1 MRHVFLINP
10 AAGKY
15 DRTGEFTQT
24 IRAACEGLDYEI
36 LVSRAPGDCT
46 HIAQAAA
53 SSGEP
58 VRLYACGGDGT
69 LNEVVN
75 GAAGHANAAVT
86 HFPGGSGND
95 FIKIFSDPAAFRSL
109 PRLLD
114 AEEAT
119 FDLIRCNGQNYA
131 VNICSMGFD
140 ARIGTEIGRYKRLPL
155 VSGTGAYLLSTGVNF
170 IRGIHE
176 HYVVDVDGQH
186 FDGNQTLMCIANG
199 RYYGGSFNPVPDA
212 EPDDGLL
219 SAIRDRQLDT
229 DPLYIVFTSGS
240 TGVPKGVVACHR
252 SVIDYIE
259 QLSATLGFSEETV
272 FGNQTPLYFDACLK
286 ELYPTLKFGATTYLI
301 PKSLFMFPI
310 KLVDY
315 LNEHKINTVCW
326 EMAADPRKIT
336 GLTDT
341 TSDTPSSW
349 AITAGASWLPTSQ
362 PNTSPT
368 GMPTQLRRRACCRS
382 MALICLPVVPMVFSR
397 P

>member
-75 GAAGHANAAVT
+75 GAAGHVNAAVT

-119 FDLIRCNGQNYA
+119 FDLIRCNGQNFA

-199 RYYGGSFNPVPDA
+199 RYMAVASTRCPMRS
-212 EPDDGLL
+212 PDDGP
-219 SAIRDRQLDT
+219 ARRAAGARRVARDDA
-229 DPLYIVFTSGS
+229 
-240 TGVPKGVVACHR
+240 ACHR
-252 SVIDYIE
+252 QI
-259 QLSATLGFSEETV
+259 QGRALCPAAGAHP
-272 FGNQTPLYFDACLK
+272 PLPLQA
-286 ELYPTLKFGATTYLI
+286 GAHPLR
-301 PKSLFMFPI
+301 
-310 KLVDY
+310 
-315 LNEHKINTVCW
+315 
-326 EMAADPRKIT
+326 PRKR
-336 GLTDT
+336 DQ
-341 TSDTPSSW
+341 S
-349 AITAGASWLPTSQ
+349 
-362 PNTSPT
+362 
-368 GMPTQLRRRACCRS
+368 RR
-382 MALICLPVVPMVFSR
+382 
-397 P
+397 

>member
-119 FDLIRCNGQNYA
+119 FDLIRCNGQNFA

-219 SAIRDRQLDT
+219 DVL
-229 DPLYIVFTSGS
+229 V
-240 TGVPKGVVACHR
+240 VKGVSRFGVARLIGLYKAGRYRELPDLIRHFRVPEVRVICEKD
-252 SVIDYIE
+252 SVINLDGEAAYGRDVTFRAE
-259 QLSATLGFSEETV
+259 PRALRF
-272 FGNQTPLYFDACLK
+272 F
-286 ELYPTLKFGATTYLI
+286 YP
-301 PKSLFMFPI
+301 
-310 KLVDY
+310 
-315 LNEHKINTVCW
+315 
-326 EMAADPRKIT
+326 R
-336 GLTDT
+336 GLTYHAAA
-341 TSDTPSSW
+341 S
-349 AITAGASWLPTSQ
+349 AAAG
-362 PNTSPT
+362 
-368 GMPTQLRRRACCRS
+368 
-382 MALICLPVVPMVFSR
+382 V
-397 P
+397 

>member
-95 FIKIFSDPAAFRSL
+95 FIKIFSGSAAFRSL

-176 HYVVDVDGQH
+176 HYVVDVDGQY

-219 SAIRDRQLDT
+219 DVLLVRDVSRATVLRVIGKYKAGT
-229 DPLYIVFTSGS
+229 MPS
-240 TGVPKGVVACHR
+240 CR
-252 SVIDYIE
+252 SS
-259 QLSATLGFSEETV
+259 SATSAAGGCTSAATAKARSISTV
-272 FGNQTPLYFDACLK
+272 
-286 ELYPTLKFGATTYLI
+286 
-301 PKSLFMFPI
+301 
-310 KLVDY
+310 
-315 LNEHKINTVCW
+315 
-326 EMAADPRKIT
+326 
-336 GLTDT
+336 
-341 TSDTPSSW
+341 SS
-349 AITAGASWLPTSQ
+349 
-362 PNTSPT
+362 
-368 GMPTQLRRRACCRS
+368 
-382 MALICLPVVPMVFSR
+382 
-397 P
+397 